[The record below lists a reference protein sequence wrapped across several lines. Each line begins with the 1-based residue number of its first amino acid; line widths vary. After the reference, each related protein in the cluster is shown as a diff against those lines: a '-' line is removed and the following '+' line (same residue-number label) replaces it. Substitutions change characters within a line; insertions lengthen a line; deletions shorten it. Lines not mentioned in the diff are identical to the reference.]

1 MSHCLDQLLMEA
13 FNEQKK
19 VSALKDI
26 FAEVNASRRRSK
38 LKAHVAN
45 TLMYASDPAIA
56 NEVIAITGQDTV
68 NKSIAMMPKDIL
80 VPLVLY
86 APDSGCYYADVA
98 LSDTLP
104 RARYV
109 GKDGTLK
116 GHGKLLQA
124 NQFAYLPET
133 ANEIEEAII
142 AKLQATTT
150 PTTNTP
156 TTKETPMSN
165 VYTTSAWLDTV
176 YCIAYERDEWLRGE
190 GYGDIIGPSNNDSV
204 HKAKDL
210 LVHFLT
216 TNTPNDALFKDNA
229 EQIDSAIN
237 QIDLNLW
244 ESLPNNKL
252 SERDFDP
259 ELHNTLIS
267 HLMDNA
273 PTSGANP
280 QPTIFRMP
288 DDAMTQAINSL
299 LASSGI
305 PHTLQDIRHDLVHAV
320 GRWQELESAPP
331 AVSAIN
337 VQVGGDTKM
346 SSSTAELPDGEFKV
360 EPVSKR
366 FDIPSHVSAFDFSVP
381 TFTWE
386 SPHPHVPE
394 INPDYIF
401 DPSNLLRV
409 LYSLVCNTRCWLH
422 GHTGTGKST
431 MIEQVCARLG
441 YPLRR
446 VNFDSE
452 ITRLDLIGRDVLTQ
466 ENGTTVSRFE
476 DGILPQAMQEPCVL
490 LCDEMD
496 FVRPDVAYVAQRV
509 LEADGGL
516 MLTEDAGRV
525 VNPHALFRIFATA
538 NTKGQGDEFG
548 MYSGARVQS
557 MAFLERFTS
566 WIKVDY
572 MPSEDRAKLMRAKVG
587 GGLTDTVFNTINQ
600 YVTEHIEAF
609 TGSQVMQPISPRGY
623 LELASATSFLRG
635 SYQSEEQ
642 ALREAFGMVI
652 LDRATEQDKV
662 VLEGI
667 AQRVFG
673 NS

>member
-19 VSALKDI
+19 VSALRDI

-38 LKAHVAN
+38 MKAHVAN
-45 TLMYASDPAIA
+45 TLMHASDQRIA
-56 NEVIAITGQDTV
+56 YEVIAITGQDTV

-86 APDSGCYYADVA
+86 APDSGYYYADVA

-124 NQFAYLPET
+124 NQYGYLPET

-142 AKLQATTT
+142 AKLQANTT

-156 TTKETPMSN
+156 TTKETPMST
-165 VYTTSAWLDTV
+165 VYTAAAWLDTV
-176 YCIAYERDEWLRGE
+176 FCIVYEREEWLRGE
-190 GYGDIIGPSNNDSV
+190 GYGDIIGVPELRSV
-204 HKAKDL
+204 HKAKEL

-216 TNTPNDALFKDNA
+216 TNTPNDALFKANVD
-229 EQIDSAIN
+229 QLDSAIG
-237 QIDLNLW
+237 QIDLDLW
-244 ESLPNNKL
+244 SPTEADELTH
-252 SERDFDP
+252 RDFDH
-259 ELHNTLIS
+259 ELHDTLIR
-267 HLMDNA
+267 HLMDNT
-273 PTSGANP
+273 PSSGANP
-280 QPTIFRMP
+280 PPIFKMP

-299 LASSGI
+299 LASSGT
-305 PHTLQDIRHDLVHAV
+305 PHTLQDIRKELVGAI
-320 GRWQELESAPP
+320 GRVQELESAPP

-572 MPSEDRAKLMRAKVG
+572 MPSEDRAKLMLAKVG
-587 GGLTDTVFNTINQ
+587 GGLTDTVLNTINQ

-673 NS
+673 NA